1 MNREFHPTAV
11 SLATKG
17 QSRVMRLAMPLIVAT
32 LCLSSAPAMAA
43 ASDVVAA
50 LPGGP
55 VVLAV
60 YVLII
65 ACLLYALVAARRRA
79 SRPLGELTAYLEAVA
94 SGSEDGDVPHID
106 RNDEIGAMAR
116 SVQGVRLAVAR
127 ERQIGEQAHAER
139 SARDLEDAEEAA
151 LRTRQDENRQTMV
164 DDLSDGLERLAEGD
178 LTTALDRPF
187 AADYEP
193 LRQSF
198 NKTVRM
204 LDETLGG
211 ISGVTEN
218 VRSGSSDIARAADD
232 LSRRTEQQAA
242 ALEQT
247 AAALD
252 EITAT
257 VRSSSEA
264 AEEAGKMVGE
274 AKDGTQKSGGICK
287 NAITAM
293 ERIQQSS
300 DKISQIIGVIDEIAF
315 QTNLLALNAGVEA
328 ARAGDAGK
336 GFAVVAQEV
345 RELAQ
350 RTATAAKEIK
360 DLITNSATEVGDGV
374 ALVSQTGDALQEIE
388 QHVLRINERVDSII
402 TSSQEQSAGLQEI
415 NTAIN
420 QMDQVTQQ
428 NAAMVE
434 QTNAAC
440 QELNGESGKLTA
452 MVSRFASQ
460 EASIERPVAANA
472 PAPATRT
479 ARQTAS
485 GGTVR
490 PPAAAA
496 ATPASRPVDS
506 PAHKLERKLAGA
518 FGTAPSA
525 PSAGADD
532 DWTEF

>member
-1 MNREFHPTAV
+1 MKPSNRSNASRAATAGSLFGMAPGPRLALCASTCLASSSALAATEGATSWLSGG
-11 SLATKG
+11 SLALVG
-17 QSRVMRLAMPLIVAT
+17 
-32 LCLSSAPAMAA
+32 
-43 ASDVVAA
+43 
-50 LPGGP
+50 
-55 VVLAV
+55 
-60 YVLII
+60 YVLTI
-65 ACLLYALVAARRRA
+65 AGLGYALVRARRGAANRIV
-79 SRPLGELTAYLEAVA
+79 EVQAYLDAVA
-94 SGSEDGDVPHID
+94 SGSESGDVPHAE
-106 RNDEIGAMAR
+106 RSDEVGALAR
-116 SVQGVRLAVAR
+116 SVQGVRLALAR
-127 ERQIGEQAHAER
+127 ERQIGEQAEAGR
-139 SARDLEDAEEAA
+139 LARDEEVAEDAE
-151 LRTRQDENRQTMV
+151 LRARQDESRQRV
-164 DDLSDGLERLAEGD
+164 IDDLSDGLDRLAEGN
-178 LTTALDRPF
+178 LSVALNHPF
-187 AADYEP
+187 AETYEP

-198 NKTVRM
+198 NNTLSM
-204 LDETLGG
+204 LQDTLGG
-211 ISGVTEN
+211 ITGVTEN
-218 VRSGSSDIARAADD
+218 VRSGSSDIARASDD

-257 VRSSSEA
+257 VRSSTEA
-264 AEEAGKMVGE
+264 AQEAGRMVEEAKE
-274 AKDGTQKSGGICK
+274 GTNKSGGICE

-374 ALVSQTGDALQEIE
+374 ALVSQTGEALQDIE
-388 QHVLRINERVDSII
+388 KHVLQINESVSSII
-402 TSSQEQSAGLQEI
+402 TSSQEQAAGLQQI

-420 QMDQVTQQ
+420 QMDRVTQQ

-434 QTNAAC
+434 ETNAAC

-452 MVSRFASQ
+452 LVSRFSG
-460 EASIERPVAANA
+460 EAAPIERPLAANDSA
-472 PAPATRT
+472 AISATERRSAGGPPVAAPAT
-479 ARQTAS
+479 AAS
-485 GGTVR
+485 
-490 PPAAAA
+490 
-496 ATPASRPVDS
+496 SPVES
-506 PAHKLERKLAGA
+506 PARKLGRDLAGA
-518 FGTAPSA
+518 FGG
-525 PSAGADD
+525 GAQSGRTDD

>member
-1 MNREFHPTAV
+1 MNL
-11 SLATKG
+11 SIQSTKSQQARANSPYKWVLG
-17 QSRVMRLAMPLIVAT
+17 TRLALWASTCLVSASALAATEEATSWVTGGSLTLVA
-32 LCLSSAPAMAA
+32 
-43 ASDVVAA
+43 
-50 LPGGP
+50 
-55 VVLAV
+55 
-60 YVLII
+60 YVLTV
-65 ACLLYALVAARRRA
+65 AGLGYALVRARRAAANRIVEV
-79 SRPLGELTAYLEAVA
+79 RAYLDAVA
-94 SGSEDGDVPHID
+94 SGSESGDVPHAE
-106 RNDEIGAMAR
+106 RSDEVGAMAR
-116 SVQGVRLAVAR
+116 SVQSVRLALAR
-127 ERQIGEQAHAER
+127 ERQIGEQAEAGRLAQDEEIAEN
-139 SARDLEDAEEAA
+139 AE
-151 LRTRQDENRQTMV
+151 LRARQDESRQRV
-164 DDLSDGLERLAEGD
+164 IDDLSHGLDRLAEGD
-178 LTTALDRPF
+178 LSVALNHPF
-187 AADYEP
+187 VETYEP
-193 LRQSF
+193 LRRSF
-198 NKTVRM
+198 NKSVSM
-204 LDETLGG
+204 LQDTLGG
-211 ISGVTEN
+211 ITGITEN
-218 VRSGSSDIARAADD
+218 VRSGSSDIARASDD

-264 AEEAGKMVGE
+264 AQEAGRMVEEAQ
-274 AKDGTQKSGGICK
+274 DGTNKSGGICE

-374 ALVSQTGDALQEIE
+374 ALVSQTGEALQDIE
-388 QHVLRINERVDSII
+388 QHVLQINQSVSSII
-402 TSSQEQSAGLQEI
+402 TSSQEQAAGLQQI

-420 QMDQVTQQ
+420 QMDRVTQQ

-434 QTNAAC
+434 ETNAAC

-452 MVSRFASQ
+452 LVSRFSG
-460 EASIERPVAANA
+460 EAVSVGRPLAANDSA
-472 PAPATRT
+472 LASAAEGRPAAGPLVAAPAT
-479 ARQTAS
+479 A
-485 GGTVR
+485 
-490 PPAAAA
+490 
-496 ATPASRPVDS
+496 ASRPVES
-506 PAHKLERKLAGA
+506 PARKLGRDIAGA
-518 FGTAPSA
+518 FGGAQ
-525 PSAGADD
+525 AGKTDD